1 MSRNASS
8 VVLALWLLGVSTP
21 GIGAPRTGFVPDA
34 VVYPVGAFP
43 QDVLNVQAAVDG
55 GGNVLLKS
63 TDSAGAPTPFEFG
76 TGRVFLTQDV
86 SINGETVNGL
96 MTTIHRGV
104 QPFRSVF
111 GLPVTSA
118 IQGIHFDGPVSAAVF
133 LGFSRGFQ
141 FRGNL
146 VSDVVGAR
154 FGGQTKGQA
163 VWVTEGVVPGGV
175 SGTIVIADNV
185 VERVFADLSYGV
197 AFAVWDASTEI
208 TRNVFRDVKDTGI
221 LAVGG
226 SQPISIVDNVVLGG
240 APYPGFFSV
249 GNGIVAGLGAGA
261 IYIAR
266 NTVVCDNPF
275 ADGIAIEGVVDFNPA
290 LGGLP
295 NEVPASAVVEKNDVT
310 MHGSLFGG
318 ITIYGQLTSSLISNN
333 QVAGDGGFAFG
344 ILPFFGDEVAD
355 GTVYRGNNISRFH
368 ASDADVF
375 LDYTAQDT
383 VFVGRAGT
391 LVDFGAGNR
400 ITGFT
405 NMAGGAGP
413 SIRAAQQQK
422 RTLLQTLG
430 TILPDR

>member
-1 MSRNASS
+1 MPRNASS
-8 VVLALWLLGVSTP
+8 VLLALCLLGGATP
-21 GIGAPRTGFVPDA
+21 GIWAHQTGVVPDA
-34 VVYPVGAFP
+34 VVYPLGAFP

-55 GGNVLLKS
+55 GGTILLKS
-63 TDSAGAPTPFEFG
+63 TNSAGVPTPFEFG

-86 SINGETVNGL
+86 SINGETVNGV
-96 MTTIHRGV
+96 MTTIHRGT

-111 GLPVTSA
+111 GLPVQSA
-118 IQGIHFDGPVSAAVF
+118 IQGIHFDAPVSAAVF

-141 FRGNL
+141 FRSN
-146 VSDVVGAR
+146 VVTDVVGAP
-154 FGGQTKGQA
+154 FGGATKGQA

-197 AFAVWDASTEI
+197 AFAVLDASTEI

-221 LAVGG
+221 LVVGG
-226 SQPISIVDNVVLGG
+226 SQPISIVDNLILGG

-275 ADGIAIEGVVDFNPA
+275 ADGIVLEGVVNPA
-290 LGGLP
+290 LGLP
-295 NEVPASAVVEKNDVT
+295 DEVPASAIVENNDVT

-318 ITIYGQLTSSLISNN
+318 ITIYGQLTSGLIANN
-333 QVAGDGGFAFG
+333 KVAGDGGFAFG

-355 GTVYRGNNISRFH
+355 GTVYSGNNISRFH
-368 ASDADVF
+368 ATDADVF
-375 LDYTAQDT
+375 LDYTAQNT
-383 VFVGRAGT
+383 VFVGDSGT
-391 LVDFGAGNR
+391 VVDLGAGNR

-405 NMAGGAGP
+405 NMAGGAG
-413 SIRAAQQQK
+413 SSMRAAQQQK
-422 RTLLQTLG
+422 RTLLQALG
-430 TILPDR
+430 AILLIGSDQ